1 MRLNLPNT
9 ATEGHST
16 CKVAQPPK
24 CACMLRGLLLCI
36 RKSQGEG
43 AAGIAILVIVIV
55 LLLIIGCWYC
65 KKRRGYQVIKNHFG
79 PATVR
84 ALMGSY
90 CEKVAPMDIKVPLQE
105 YSNLSLGPVVPDAPP
120 AYSEIDIRSLP
131 PSYSP

>member
-1 MRLNLPNT
+1 MPRSGAPHPARAL
-9 ATEGHST
+9 SS
-16 CKVAQPPK
+16 
-24 CACMLRGLLLCI
+24 RGRGYNHL
-36 RKSQGEG
+36 SAEE